1 MHAVS
6 FQRDADFFGPKRGPG
21 VSRKGKAVANEMLRQ
36 QRDQPAD
43 ESWVTAHPQY
53 ADWARHMQRP
63 DMMSPVAATS

>member
-1 MHAVS
+1 MPAVT
-6 FQRDADFFGPKRGPG
+6 FQRDADFFGPKRGLG

-63 DMMSPVAATS
+63 DMISPVAAAS